1 MNDVYCE
8 YIIKRKTGTWG
19 LFCRLFV
26 VMATVLAMLFGFIA
40 LQFYGLFGGLLL
52 VYLCYYVFKN
62 TDIEYEYQFISGQL
76 DIDVIFAK
84 KKRKR
89 ARKFDIRSVEVFA
102 PLNHEVFK
110 EYGKQGDIRKYK
122 VVDYS
127 SGYPDRE
134 RYAFIVSMGENGIA
148 KVIFEP
154 NEKMVEAIRNYIP
167 SKMPR

>member
-8 YIIKRKTGTWG
+8 YIIKRKTGSWA
-19 LFCRLFV
+19 LFCRFFV
-26 VMATVLAMLFGFIA
+26 VMATAFAMFFGFLA

-52 VYLCYYVFKN
+52 VYLTYYVFKN

-102 PLNHEVFK
+102 PLDHEVFK
-110 EYGKQGDIRKYK
+110 QYGKQGDGRRYK

-127 SGYPDRE
+127 SGYADRK

-154 NEKMVEAIRNYIP
+154 NEKMVEAIRTYIP